1 MKHINKTRFITETAV
16 IAAIY
21 AALTLALAP
30 FSFGP
35 MQVRVSEALCVLPF
49 FTPAA
54 LPGLFI
60 GCFIANAT
68 TAGVGVLDMVFGSLA
83 TLCAAII
90 TYKIRNGNKWLLP
103 LSSVLIN
110 AFVVPWIL
118 IVQYG
123 VPDSYFYL
131 ALTVGVGQAIACY
144 AVGMPLY
151 YVLHRNRR
159 AIFAR

>member
-1 MKHINKTRFITETAV
+1 MKHTNKARFITETAV

-54 LPGLFI
+54 VPGLFI

-68 TAGVGVLDMVFGSLA
+68 TAGIGVLDMVFGSLA
-83 TLCAAII
+83 TLCAALV

-103 LSSVLIN
+103 LPSVLVN

-123 VPDSYFYL
+123 VPDAYFYL

-144 AVGMPLY
+144 AIGMPLY

-159 AIFAR
+159 VLFAR